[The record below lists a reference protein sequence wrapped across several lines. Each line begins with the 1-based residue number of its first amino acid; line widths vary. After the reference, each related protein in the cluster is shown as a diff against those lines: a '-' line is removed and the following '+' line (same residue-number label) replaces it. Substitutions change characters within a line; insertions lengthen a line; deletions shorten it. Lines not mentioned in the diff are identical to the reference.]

1 MEYDVHDDDNV
12 DDDYDFCKIIPF
24 SILFPQTS
32 TQVKCYGDETKQIQF
47 LILDGKLLEK
57 NKDIWDKVSY
67 CIKNLAWSTNKIK
80 K

>member
-32 TQVKCYGDETKQIQF
+32 TQVKCYGDETK
-47 LILDGKLLEK
+47 
-57 NKDIWDKVSY
+57 
-67 CIKNLAWSTNKIK
+67 
-80 K
+80 